1 MGAPMLLRTVRARP
15 AVPELKSEEP
25 PLESAQSSSM
35 FVEYPFSLLSPTL
48 DFVDLPMP
56 NADQAASRIS

>member
-1 MGAPMLLRTVRARP
+1 
-15 AVPELKSEEP
+15 VPELKSEEP